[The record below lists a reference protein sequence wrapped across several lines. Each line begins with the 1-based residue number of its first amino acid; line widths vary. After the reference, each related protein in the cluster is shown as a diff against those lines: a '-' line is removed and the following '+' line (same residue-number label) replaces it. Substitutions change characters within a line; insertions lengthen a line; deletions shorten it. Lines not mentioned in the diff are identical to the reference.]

1 MKSFI
6 ALAVLA
12 LFAPVSM
19 ARDFDFDLNHS
30 PATAISGPLHLHT
43 NDTIRFV
50 VDENPSTGYRWIYH
64 SNIVRGIEEEEAVF
78 SVELDE
84 HRVVPTTSAVNGIAT
99 PLSGATGTRVI
110 QLRAEQAGSD
120 VFEIVYARS
129 WDIAEGETLAE
140 NGDAGHH
147 VLAIQVTDQ

>member
-1 MKSFI
+1 MKHFI
-6 ALAVLA
+6 TAAALAILA
-12 LFAPVSM
+12 LLAPVSM

-64 SNIVRGIEEEEAVF
+64 SNIVRGIEEVEAVF

-84 HRVVPTTSAVNGIAT
+84 HRVAVPATTSSVNGTSI
-99 PLSGATGTRVI
+99 PMSGAAGTRVI
-110 QLRAEQAGSD
+110 QLRAE
-120 VFEIVYARS
+120 
-129 WDIAEGETLAE
+129 
-140 NGDAGHH
+140 
-147 VLAIQVTDQ
+147 